1 MITDWDGHD
10 IIDSCTLK
18 LLNTPARIFFGEDCW
33 IGAHTTVLKGC
44 TFANK
49 VIVPCSSIVTKSCS
63 TESVIWGGT
72 PNKILKSHV
81 YRKYE

>member
-1 MITDWDGHD
+1 MLT
-10 IIDSCTLK
+10 
-18 LLNTPARIFFGEDCW
+18 
-33 IGAHTTVLKGC
+33 
-44 TFANK
+44 

-63 TESVIWGGT
+63 TESVIFGGT